1 MRNVYIA
8 EALRT
13 PFGSFGGSLSDVPAA
28 ELAAAAIKGVLEKSG
43 MPAEGVDE
51 VIIGQVLQGGA
62 AQAPA
67 RIAMRKAGIPD
78 GTHAMTIN
86 KVCGSGLKS
95 VMLAVQS
102 ILLGDSSVVIA
113 GGMENMSAAP
123 YAMFKAREGFRMG
136 NGEVVD
142 LMVHDALLDPYS
154 GNHMGIITEAANESY
169 GVTRQEQDEYAA
181 RSYTLAGR
189 AVEEGVFDGEIVPV
203 VKTTRKGEVV
213 ISRDE
218 EPSRGNIEKLP
229 SLRAVFKKEG
239 GITAGNASTINDGAA
254 ILLIADEEAVK
265 KYGLK
270 PKAKILAYAS
280 NSIHPDQFGQAPIGA
295 IEKVLKKAEMSK
307 DDIDLF
313 EINEAFS
320 SVPLIAAREAGLD
333 MEKVNVN
340 GGAVA
345 LGHPVGASGGRLVA
359 TLVREL
365 AARDKKYGLATLCI
379 GGGEAVA
386 MIIERV

>member
-1 MRNVYIA
+1 MKDVYIV

-13 PFGSFGGSLSDVPAA
+13 PFGSFGGSLSDVPATT
-28 ELAAAAIKGVLEKSG
+28 LAAAAIKGVLEKSG
-43 MPAEGVDE
+43 FPSDAVDE
-51 VIIGQVLQGGA
+51 VILGQVLQGGA

-67 RIAMRKAGIPD
+67 RIAMRGAGIPD
-78 GTHAMTIN
+78 KTHAMTIN

-95 VMLAVQS
+95 IMLGVQS
-102 ILLGDSSVVIA
+102 IMLGDSSAVIA

-154 GNHMGIITEAANESY
+154 GSHMGVITEAANEKYS
-169 GVTRQEQDEYAA
+169 VTKEQQDEYAA
-181 RSYTLAGR
+181 RSYTLASK
-189 AVEEGVFDGEIVPV
+189 AVNDGVFSDEIVPV
-203 VKTTRKGEVV
+203 VKKTRKGEIV
-213 ISRDE
+213 IDKDE
-218 EPSRGNIEKLP
+218 EPGRGNIEKLP
-229 SLRAVFKKEG
+229 SLRTVFKKDG

-254 ILLIADEEAVK
+254 AVLLADEDTVK

-270 PKAKILAYAS
+270 PKAKIVAYS
-280 NSIHPDQFGQAPIGA
+280 TNSIHPDDFGQAPIGA
-295 IEKVLKKAEMSK
+295 VEKVLAKAEMDK
-307 DDIDLF
+307 DEIDLY

-320 SVPLIAAREAGLD
+320 SVPLIAGRELGLD

-345 LGHPVGASGGRLVA
+345 LGHPVGVSGARLVT

-365 AARDKKYGLATLCI
+365 AVKDKKFGLASLCI

-386 MIIERV
+386 MIIERI